1 MGKKSQEFSLLNKVR
16 FHDYPS
22 NFSFKFGAPVR
33 TGAHRTAPHQGFSS
47 FLAHRT
53 APHRGF

>member
-1 MGKKSQEFSLLNKVR
+1 MGKKSHEFSLLNKVR

-22 NFSFKFGAPVR
+22 DYSFKFGAPVR
-33 TGAHRTAPHQGFSS
+33 TGAHRTAPHRTRDFRL
-47 FLAHRT
+47 FWRT